1 MAVSQ
6 ELLELVCCPKCKGRV
21 EATAAGDGLVCP
33 ACKLLYP
40 IVDDIPQFLIDEAR
54 PYEPT
59 PSA

>member
-1 MAVSQ
+1 MAVSP

-21 EATAAGDGLVCP
+21 EATAASDGLVCA

-54 PYEPT
+54 PYEP
-59 PSA
+59 PASP